1 MIGSWTS
8 SGDRQQQGL
17 GRHCYQGGT
26 DTSALMENFFLNL
39 RAMVRTLR
47 GKRIAMLGLSADRQ
61 PAGSIDSSALY
72 MAQRILDA
80 GCTVVAYDAQV
91 KAHAVTVLSHPRFS
105 WSDDPYEAMNGAD
118 AIVAMTDGPVCRN
131 LDLVAAKHRVR
142 RPILADAGPFLSA
155 TAVRAAGFQYAAP
168 EATNCREAISL
179 PATLPPGFH
188 AALAS

>member
-17 GRHCYQGGT
+17 GQQGYQAGI
-26 DTSALMENFFLNL
+26 DDSELMEDFFLSL

-61 PAGSIDSSALY
+61 TAGSIDSTALS

-80 GCTVVAYDAQV
+80 GSTVVAYDARLG
-91 KAHAVTVLSHPRFS
+91 AHAAMVLSHPRFACT
-105 WSDDPYEAMNGAD
+105 DDPYEAMNGAD
-118 AIVAMTDGPVCRN
+118 AIVVMTDCTVSRN

-155 TAVRAAGFQYAAP
+155 AAVRAAGFQYTAP
-168 EATNCREAISL
+168 GATCCREVISL
-179 PATLPPGFH
+179 PATLPPGVH
-188 AALAS
+188 SALAS